1 MIIEYLFYIFLVATV
16 IQLLYHVLIFIRIW
30 FYKQSE
36 HVNYKP
42 VSVILS
48 SKNQLN
54 NLRSNLIHFLNQDY
68 PEFEI
73 IVINDASSDGTD
85 DYLEELESLE
95 AFHQS

>member
-36 HVNYKP
+36 PVNYKP
-42 VSVILS
+42 VSVIVS

-54 NLRSNLIHFLNQDY
+54 DLRSKEVRSFKSCDKHY
-68 PEFEI
+68 
-73 IVINDASSDGTD
+73 SRK
-85 DYLEELESLE
+85 
-95 AFHQS
+95 